1 MTYAQKMEKDRVI
14 KENFES
20 WVDMVKDCRSY
31 GGAITTWCK
40 RNDIDYA
47 SYHEKERYVLL
58 ELVNEHLAMRNYGPK
73 AETELKV
80 VKSEPVKESAP
91 IKVTFGNS
99 TLELPPNLPTESLV
113 AIITALN
120 HAA

>member
-1 MTYAQKMEKDRVI
+1 MTKEQM
-14 KENFES
+14 KENFERD
-20 WVDMVKDCRSY
+20 VDTVKACRSSRLP
-31 GGAITTWCK
+31 IKEWCE
-40 RNDIDYA
+40 RNDTD
-47 SYHEKERYVLL
+47 YVLYHNRERRVLFGLL
-58 ELVNEHLAMRNYGPK
+58 EEHLAMRNYGPK

-99 TLELPPNLPTESLV
+99 TLELPSNLPTESLV